1 MEHEIV
7 ELYEPERLARLEKRC
22 ALTKKL
28 LIALALGA
36 LAVCVTLTARVN
48 THNIYRMLLACI
60 CVSVGASWIIIYFGV
75 YVVRDGGRELEHAKH
90 LAQGER
96 QSVTGRVSL
105 QKLKV
110 RIRGSVTLR
119 KVRVDT
125 DKGPVNLS
133 VHIDKAD
140 QLRRAGEWLTL
151 YTVHGYIVAFQK
163 AEEGTTHGAD

>member
-1 MEHEIV
+1 MASEIV
-7 ELYEPERLARLEKRC
+7 ELYEPERLARLEKRR

-48 THNIYRMLLACI
+48 TRNIYQMLLACI
-60 CVSVGASWIIIYFGV
+60 CVSVGAAWIIIYFGV

-90 LAQGER
+90 LTEGER
-96 QSVTGRVSL
+96 ESVTGRVSL

-119 KVRVDT
+119 KLRVDT
-125 DKGPVNLS
+125 DKGPVTLS
-133 VHIDKAD
+133 VHIDKAE

-151 YTVHGYIVAFQK
+151 YTAHGYVVAYQK
-163 AEEGTTHGAD
+163 AEEGRAHEAP